1 MEADAA
7 SERLSEPTAEP
18 APYQRPLSTWELV
31 DEEWEGRD
39 DAPMCM

>member
-1 MEADAA
+1 MEADPA
-7 SERLSEPTAEP
+7 SERLSEPEP
-18 APYQRPLSTWELV
+18 EAAPYQRPLSTWELV